1 MKKIALITTLILGS
15 LWGTEAFHLFN
26 TDDKGIK
33 HLEDDS
39 YAKEVTFNNISMLMT
54 PDGDLVDEDVATIE
68 DEVVSLV
75 SSKKSFRR
83 SKRILA
89 TKIYNKHRVAFYSGC
104 TYRVRDKK
112 LVPTF
117 NSCGYKVRKSR
128 TRARRIEWEH
138 IVPAHRFGRDL
149 RCWNRGGRGYCRT
162 SNKKFAEME
171 ADMHNLVPAIGEI
184 NGDRSNFPYGEVPN
198 EPRAY
203 GKTVDMEISFK
214 LDRAEAPDNRLG
226 DIARVYLYMNSK
238 YDMPLEAEELKRLIS
253 WNNSDAVD
261 EWEIE
266 KNNMVKTYQGD
277 DNPFVSDYKK
287 LDVKNFKSVAIK
299 SNSSSSESSSFDKTK
314 GDVEKDF
321 EWLLKFIPAKYQPVV
336 IIILAILVML
346 YRRRKK

>member
-1 MKKIALITTLILGS
+1 
-15 LWGTEAFHLFN
+15 
-26 TDDKGIK
+26 
-33 HLEDDS
+33 
-39 YAKEVTFNNISMLMT
+39 MT

-68 DEVVSLV
+68 DEVVSLI
-75 SSKKSFRR
+75 SAKKSFRR

-117 NSCGYKVRKSR
+117 NTCGYKIRKTR

-138 IVPAHRFGRDL
+138 IVPAHRFGKVL
-149 RCWNRGGRGYCRT
+149 RCWGRGGRGYCRT
-162 SNKKFAEME
+162 SNPKFAEME

-184 NGDRSNFPYGEVPN
+184 NGDRSNFPYGEVPG

-203 GKTVDMEISFK
+203 GKDVDMEVDFK
-214 LDRAEAPDNRLG
+214 LDLAEAPDNRLG

-238 YDMPLEAEELKRLIS
+238 YGMALEEEEVERLMS
-253 WNNSDAVD
+253 WNNSDPAD

-266 KNNMVKTYQGD
+266 KNDMVKIHQGN
-277 DNPFVSDYKK
+277 DNPFVTNYKK
-287 LDVKNFKSVAIK
+287 LNSKNFELVSIK
-299 SNSSSSESSSFDKTK
+299 SESSSNTSFDETK

-321 EWLLKFIPAKYQPVV
+321 EWLLKFIPEKYQPVV
-336 IIILAILVML
+336 IIILAIFVML
-346 YRRRKK
+346 YRRKRTK

>member
-1 MKKIALITTLILGS
+1 MAE
-15 LWGTEAFHLFN
+15 TEHLFGLA
-26 TDDKGIK
+26 DKDIK
-33 HLEDDS
+33 HLEDGS
-39 YAKEVTFNNISMLMT
+39 YAKEVVFNNTHLLMT
-54 PDGDLVDEDVATIE
+54 EDGDLVDEDVAIIE
-68 DEVVSLV
+68 DEVVSLI

-117 NSCGYKVRKSR
+117 NTCGYKIRKTR

-138 IVPAHRFGRDL
+138 IVPAHRFGKDL
-149 RCWNRGGRGYCRT
+149 RCWSRGGRGYCRT
-162 SNKKFAEME
+162 NNKKFAEME

-203 GKTVDMEISFK
+203 GKDVDMEIDFK
-214 LDRAEAPDNRLG
+214 LDVAEAPDNRLG

-238 YDMPLEAEELKRLIS
+238 YGMPLGKEELTRLIS
-253 WNNSDAVD
+253 WNNGDPVD

-266 KNNMVKTYQGD
+266 KNDMVKIHQGD
-277 DNPFVSDYKK
+277 DNPFVSEYKD
-287 LDVKNFKSVAIK
+287 LDTKNFKSVAIK
-299 SNSSSSESSSFDKTK
+299 SESSSFDDTK
-314 GDVEKDF
+314 KDVEKDF
-321 EWLLKFIPAKYQPVV
+321 AWLLNSIPTKYQPIV
-336 IIILAILVML
+336 IFILALLVML
-346 YRRRKK
+346 YRRKKV

>member
-1 MKKIALITTLILGS
+1 MTMALLSSFLVS
-15 LWGTEAFHLFN
+15 MD
-26 TDDKGIK
+26 TDMI
-33 HLEDDS
+33 
-39 YAKEVTFNNISMLMT
+39 
-54 PDGDLVDEDVATIE
+54 DEDVAIIE

-75 SSKKSFRR
+75 GSQKSFRR

-117 NSCGYKVRKSR
+117 NTCGYKVRKTR

-138 IVPAHRFGRDL
+138 IVPAHRFGHDL
-149 RCWNRGGRGYCRT
+149 RCWSRGGRGYCRT

-184 NGDRSNFPYGEVPN
+184 NGDRSNFPYGEVPD

-203 GKTVDMEISFK
+203 GKDVDMEVDFK
-214 LDRAEAPDNRLG
+214 LDVAEPPTNREG

-238 YDMPLEAEELKRLIS
+238 YGMPLGKEELKRLIS
-253 WNNSDAVD
+253 WNNSDPVD

-266 KNNMVKTYQGD
+266 KNEMVKVHQGD
-277 DNPFVSDYKK
+277 DNPFVSGYKK
-287 LDVKNFKSVAIK
+287 LDTKKFKAVAIK
-299 SNSSSSESSSFDKTK
+299 SDSSSGSSSLDDAKK
-314 GDVEKDF
+314 DVEKDF
-321 EWLLKFIPAKYQPVV
+321 AWLINFIPAKYQP
-336 IIILAILVML
+336 IAILIIAVFVML
-346 YRRRKK
+346 YRRKGKKK